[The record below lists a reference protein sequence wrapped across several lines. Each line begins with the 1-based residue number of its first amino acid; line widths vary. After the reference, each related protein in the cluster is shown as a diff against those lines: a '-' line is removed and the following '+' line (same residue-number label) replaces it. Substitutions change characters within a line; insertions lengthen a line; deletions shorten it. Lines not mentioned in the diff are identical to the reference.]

1 MAYPSPPDAPRPD
14 ESSPLKRIE
23 AGIDLAYRWA
33 DGLQRGRWKTLADV
47 AQAHG
52 VSVARVSQLLPL
64 GRFASEELMRVARS
78 MKRPSL
84 RKLIVW
90 ARQHTNEGNDTN
102 LIPGTRVPSDRLR

>member
-23 AGIDLAYRWA
+23 AGIDLAHRWA

-52 VSVARVSQLLPL
+52 VSVARVSQLRPL
-64 GRFASEELMRVARS
+64 GRIPVEELMQAARS
-78 MKRPSL
+78 LRNPSL
-84 RKLIVW
+84 RKLINW
-90 ARQHTNEGNDTN
+90 ARQRGLSRKD
-102 LIPGTRVPSDRLR
+102 

>member
-14 ESSPLKRIE
+14 ESSPLNRIE
-23 AGIDLAYRWA
+23 AGIDLAHRWA

-64 GRFASEELMRVARS
+64 GQIPAEELRPLARS
-78 MKRPSL
+78 LQRPSL
-84 RKLIVW
+84 RKLIDW
-90 ARQHTNEGNDTN
+90 ARQRPASVN
-102 LIPGTRVPSDRLR
+102 PVVS